1 MVVIGLTGGI
11 GMGKSTAA
19 RILRGFGFPVHDAD
33 AVVRDLL
40 APGGA
45 AVSQVAGLF
54 PDAVRH
60 YWDGRIAIKR
70 RALGQIVFENPDS
83 LKKLEKIL
91 HPLVRQAEHDFFE
104 DAQRKRSRA
113 VVLDIPL
120 LYETGAESRCD
131 IVFCVSAPEAV
142 RKARVMKRSG
152 MTKEKFAA
160 ILARQIPEEEKRRRS
175 DFVIP
180 SGKGMSAMRR
190 ALKEALIKIG
200 LL

>member
-1 MVVIGLTGGI
+1 MVIIGLTGGI

-40 APGGA
+40 AHGGA
-45 AVSQVAGLF
+45 ALNQVAELF
-54 PDAVRH
+54 PDAVR
-60 YWDGRIAIKR
+60 YYRDGRIVVKR
-70 RALGQIVFENPDS
+70 TALGKIVFENSDS
-83 LKKLEKIL
+83 LKKLEGIL
-91 HPLVRQAEHDFFE
+91 HPLVRLEERAFFE
-104 DAQRKRSRA
+104 EAQRKNVRA

-131 IVFCVSAPEAV
+131 VVFCLSAPEAV
-142 RKARVMKRSG
+142 RKTRVMKRSG
-152 MTKEKFAA
+152 MTKEKLAA
-160 ILARQIPEEEKRRRS
+160 IMARQMPEEEKRKRA